1 MILQLLN
8 QYVYKLEYIILG
20 TTKDT
25 SIKISIDDTFYDI
38 RQKINNPDLVKI
50 HKEDLKKYDFDMK
63 YGRNNVLKDIIHSMY
78 KNSYNCDIFLGIG
91 GNDKKVHKYI
101 LIETTCTYMCIPQ
114 RLRYQVRSFLC
125 FQIKVNV

>member
-38 RQKINNPDLVKI
+38 RQKINNTDLVKI
-50 HKEDLKKYDFDMK
+50 HKEDLKKYGLK
-63 YGRNNVLKDIIHSMY
+63 TVTVVL
-78 KNSYNCDIFLGIG
+78 
-91 GNDKKVHKYI
+91 
-101 LIETTCTYMCIPQ
+101 Q
-114 RLRYQVRSFLC
+114 
-125 FQIKVNV
+125 

>member
-38 RQKINNPDLVKI
+38 RQKINNTDLVKI
-50 HKEDLKKYDFDMK
+50 HKEDLKE
-63 YGRNNVLKDIIHSMY
+63 YGLKTVTVVL
-78 KNSYNCDIFLGIG
+78 
-91 GNDKKVHKYI
+91 
-101 LIETTCTYMCIPQ
+101 Q
-114 RLRYQVRSFLC
+114 
-125 FQIKVNV
+125 

>member
-38 RQKINNPDLVKI
+38 RQKINNTDLVKI
-50 HKEDLKKYDFDMK
+50 HKEDLKKYGLK
-63 YGRNNVLKDIIHSMY
+63 TVTIVL
-78 KNSYNCDIFLGIG
+78 
-91 GNDKKVHKYI
+91 
-101 LIETTCTYMCIPQ
+101 Q
-114 RLRYQVRSFLC
+114 
-125 FQIKVNV
+125 

>member
-38 RQKINNPDLVKI
+38 RQKINNPD
-50 HKEDLKKYDFDMK
+50 F
-63 YGRNNVLKDIIHSMY
+63 YG
-78 KNSYNCDIFLGIG
+78 FP
-91 GNDKKVHKYI
+91 
-101 LIETTCTYMCIPQ
+101 IP
-114 RLRYQVRSFLC
+114 
-125 FQIKVNV
+125 